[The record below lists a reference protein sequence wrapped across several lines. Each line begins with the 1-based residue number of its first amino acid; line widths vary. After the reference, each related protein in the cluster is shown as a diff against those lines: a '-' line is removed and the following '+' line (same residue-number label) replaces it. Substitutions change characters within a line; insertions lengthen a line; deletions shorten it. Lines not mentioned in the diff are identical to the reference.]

1 MRPFF
6 SPGAPARHDGQP
18 RVFAAI
24 ELFGLLTFTSLL
36 IGALVALAVVGVWFE
51 VIGRAGG

>member
-6 SPGAPARHDGQP
+6 PRTTTRRDGQP
-18 RVFAAI
+18 RVLAAI

-36 IGALVALAVVGVWFE
+36 IGALVALAVWGAWFE
-51 VIGRAGG
+51 LVGRSTG